1 MSERGFKEAK
11 PHIEDIKRH
20 IWILAGARQPAINIL
35 FLIFLISPVISSLFY
50 IERFQ
55 YMERW

>member
-20 IWILAGARQPAINIL
+20 IWILAGARQPAIEIH
-35 FLIFLISPVISSLFY
+35 FLISGYHSCLIHYFI
-50 IERFQ
+50 IERLQ
-55 YMERW
+55 